1 MNQVVEKFSLE
12 NLVVLLGATF
22 LMVSQISNGVIPYC
36 STGNPGAIATTTEI
50 GKVRIIILSYISILF
65 LECF

>member
-1 MNQVVEKFSLE
+1 MSQVVEKISFI
-12 NLVVLLGATF
+12 NLIVLLGATF

-50 GKVRIIILSYISILF
+50 GKVRIIIMSYISILF
-65 LECF
+65 LEFF